1 MADVVFPDLGCVV
14 SLPTSAQFRALSETS
29 SRHEEFEVSR
39 LEGAEVCFDGSVLL
53 SDGIRLHAVE
63 VTPTLLPYE
72 PSEREERIL
81 RHVISL
87 TKSAYCYRNFREDL
101 PEHLQDQIPDLWVLD
116 YSRVRMIE
124 APLLKVIRGYIED
137 NDPRAKGVQS
147 ENCRRSCKVRCPCPE
162 TPSTN
167 RISARDRAW
176 HNLNGIA
183 TIQLGSKLLILRDS

>member
-1 MADVVFPDLGCVV
+1 ML
-14 SLPTSAQFRALSETS
+14 R
-29 SRHEEFEVSR
+29 RIR
-39 LEGAEVCFDGSVLL
+39 LL

-81 RHVISL
+81 RQVISL

-101 PEHLQDQIPDLWVLD
+101 PEHLQDQVPDLWVLD

-137 NDPRAKGVQS
+137 NDPELKVSNQKIADALAKFGVRVP
-147 ENCRRSCKVRCPCPE
+147 RRRPR
-162 TPSTN
+162 TA
-167 RISARDRAW
+167 SALA
-176 HNLNGIA
+176 IA
-183 TIQLGSKLLILRDS
+183 PGTI